1 MCCVSVRPASP
12 CLTLLRQRLGAT
24 SPLRYERFLEYDCGC
39 DLGRRGF
46 DSIVIDS
53 SDPASPRSAS
63 AHLAARRLS
72 CADRDSAAYMY
83 GEWSGGQKAD
93 SDCSRRLAEA
103 DFHSCL
109 ARSSEA
115 TVAVLHG
122 RPVGVILARV
132 DINVPKRLCLL
143 PNRHHRHI
151 IRALFPLLFST
162 AGRSGIAEM
171 LRINRVDRR
180 LIRGAKNRYDAEVT
194 LFLVDERIRGGG
206 VGGFLFDDL
215 LERFRRVGVRRYYLF
230 TDTGCNVGFYTRR
243 GLTHR
248 REEKVEWDDGGSTVF
263 YLEEGTV

>member
-1 MCCVSVRPASP
+1 MNDSSSTIADVTSVAAVSTASSSTAATPRRPAVR
-12 CLTLLRQRLGAT
+12 LRTLRRDDYPALIEILRRT
-24 SPLRYERFLEYDCGC
+24 W
-39 DLGRRGF
+39 
-46 DSIVIDS
+46 
-53 SDPASPRSAS
+53 
-63 AHLAARRLS
+63 
-72 CADRDSAAYMY
+72 Y
-83 GEWSGGQKAD
+83 GEWSGGQEAD
-93 SDCSRRLAEA
+93 GDCSRRLAEA

-194 LFLVDERIRGGG
+194 LFLVD
-206 VGGFLFDDL
+206 DL

>member
-53 SDPASPRSAS
+53 SDP
-63 AHLAARRLS
+63 RRPAVRLRTLR
-72 CADRDSAAYMY
+72 RDDYPALIEILRRTWYS
-83 GEWSGGQKAD
+83 EWSGGQKAD

-171 LRINRVDRR
+171 LRINVS
-180 LIRGAKNRYDAEVT
+180 
-194 LFLVDERIRGGG
+194 
-206 VGGFLFDDL
+206 
-215 LERFRRVGVRRYYLF
+215 
-230 TDTGCNVGFYTRR
+230 TDG
-243 GLTHR
+243 
-248 REEKVEWDDGGSTVF
+248 
-263 YLEEGTV
+263 

>member
-1 MCCVSVRPASP
+1 MNDSSSTIADVTSVAAVSTASSSTAATPRRPAVR
-12 CLTLLRQRLGAT
+12 LRTLRRDDYPALIEILR
-24 SPLRYERFLEYDCGC
+24 
-39 DLGRRGF
+39 
-46 DSIVIDS
+46 
-53 SDPASPRSAS
+53 
-63 AHLAARRLS
+63 
-72 CADRDSAAYMY
+72 
-83 GEWSGGQKAD
+83 
-93 SDCSRRLAEA
+93 SRRLAEA

>member
-1 MCCVSVRPASP
+1 MNDSSSTIADVTSVAAVSTASSSTAATPRRPAVR
-12 CLTLLRQRLGAT
+12 LRTLRRDDYPALIEILRRT
-24 SPLRYERFLEYDCGC
+24 WYS
-39 DLGRRGF
+39 
-46 DSIVIDS
+46 
-53 SDPASPRSAS
+53 
-63 AHLAARRLS
+63 
-72 CADRDSAAYMY
+72 
-83 GEWSGGQKAD
+83 EWSGGQKTD

-171 LRINRVDRR
+171 
-180 LIRGAKNRYDAEVT
+180 
-194 LFLVDERIRGGG
+194 GGL
-206 VGGFLFDDL
+206 LFDDL

>member
-1 MCCVSVRPASP
+1 MNDSSSTIADVTSVAAVSTASSSTAATPRRPAVR
-12 CLTLLRQRLGAT
+12 LRTLRRDDYPALIEILRRT
-24 SPLRYERFLEYDCGC
+24 WYS
-39 DLGRRGF
+39 
-46 DSIVIDS
+46 
-53 SDPASPRSAS
+53 
-63 AHLAARRLS
+63 
-72 CADRDSAAYMY
+72 
-83 GEWSGGQKAD
+83 EWSGGQKTD

-194 LFLVDERIRGGG
+194 LFLVAERIRGGG

>member
-1 MCCVSVRPASP
+1 M
-12 CLTLLRQRLGAT
+12 
-24 SPLRYERFLEYDCGC
+24 
-39 DLGRRGF
+39 
-46 DSIVIDS
+46 
-53 SDPASPRSAS
+53 
-63 AHLAARRLS
+63 
-72 CADRDSAAYMY
+72 
-83 GEWSGGQKAD
+83 
-93 SDCSRRLAEA
+93 
-103 DFHSCL
+103 
-109 ARSSEA
+109 
-115 TVAVLHG
+115 
-122 RPVGVILARV
+122 
-132 DINVPKRLCLL
+132 
-143 PNRHHRHI
+143 
-151 IRALFPLLFST
+151 FPLLFST

-230 TDTGCNVGFYTRR
+230 TDTGCNVGFYTCR